1 MGSSIEDQHLSFAD
15 RLIAHRGYA
24 ARFPENTLLAI
35 ERALHQGARYIEIDL
50 QLSADLQPVL
60 YHDRDMQRL
69 SGINNTIQSLTY
81 DQLEQYR
88 LYNPAMF
95 GDRFDDEPI
104 AHLQQLISLIRLYPQ
119 TTWFIEFK
127 RVALEAFGVQA
138 FLDAVLPLLEPVGG
152 QVVLISYSE
161 GLVCEASAQGWSV
174 GLVKNQL
181 PEPHWQQRL
190 GINPDYLFLNY
201 IALQGQ
207 VLQQHRRNWKPVQ
220 VAVFEVADPEQARQ
234 FMLSGVDLVETF
246 SIAMMR
252 QQLGSAG

>member
-1 MGSSIEDQHLSFAD
+1 MENSIEAQHLSFAD

-24 ARFPENTLLAI
+24 ARFPENSLLAI

-60 YHDRDMQRL
+60 YHDRDMIRL
-69 SGINNTIQSLTY
+69 SGISNTIQSLSY
-81 DQLEQYR
+81 DQLEKYS
-88 LYNPAMF
+88 LHNPTLF
-95 GDRFDDEPI
+95 GDRFSDMPI
-104 AHLQQLISLIRLYPQ
+104 AHLQQLISLIRLNPQ
-119 TTWFIEFK
+119 TIWFVEFK
-127 RVALEAFGVQA
+127 RIALEAFGVQA

-161 GLVCEASAQGWSV
+161 GLVCEAFAQGWAV
-174 GLVKNQL
+174 GLITNHF
-181 PEPHWQQRL
+181 PEPHWQQQL

-201 IALQGQ
+201 KAMQGQ